1 MLHMVWVTNNF
12 RLFRP
17 SCCRPSREESI
28 SVQVAAA
35 AQQAGQAASEAGAY
49 AEEQLSKVPG
59 FKVKTEGALRKERR
73 IWKALLIAGSAAG
86 TLLGFALL

>member
-1 MLHMVWVTNNF
+1 MIWVIKS
-12 RLFRP
+12 LDL
-17 SCCRPSREESI
+17 SRPSRYRPSPEGTC

-49 AEEQLSKVPG
+49 AQEQLSKVPG
-59 FKVKTEGALRKERR
+59 FNVKTEGAQRKERR

-86 TLLGFALL
+86 TLLGLTLL